1 MTFSFSII
9 ADAWPTFASGLVTT
23 AIFCSVGSVLGLV
36 LAVPIALAQFSRSW
50 LWRVSAKVLVEIVRD
65 TPFLVQVFIIYFVF
79 PATGIAMSSTVAGI
93 LALTIHGA
101 VYFSESIRGAILS
114 VPTGQVDAARATGMS
129 YLLTMRK
136 IVFPQ
141 MMGYVLPSISNQI
154 VGLIKDSA
162 VLSIISVPELS
173 MAFHNVLGTTFAA
186 PEAFVAVA
194 ALYWLLTSTVTWVMS
209 WLERLTPTRRSTQEM
224 TSLLAR
230 ADR

>member
-9 ADAWPTFASGLVTT
+9 AETWPIFLSGLITT
-23 AIFCSVGSVLGLV
+23 VIFCFVATVLGLV
-36 LAVPIALAQFSRSW
+36 LAVPLALANFSRSR
-50 LWRVSAKVLVEIVRD
+50 LCRVPARILVEIVRD
-65 TPFLVQVFIIYFVF
+65 TPFLVQVFVIYFVV
-79 PATGIAMSSTVAGI
+79 PATGIPMSSTVAGI

-114 VPTGQVDAARATGMS
+114 VPKGQVDAARAAGMS

-173 MAFHNVLGTTFAA
+173 MAFHRVLGTTFAA

-194 ALYWLLTSTVTWVMS
+194 VLYWLLTSAVTLGMS
-209 WLERLTPTRRSTQEM
+209 WLERRTPTHRSTQEM
-224 TSLLAR
+224 TSLLAG

>member
-9 ADAWPTFASGLVTT
+9 ADTWPTFMSGLITT
-23 AIFCSVGSVLGLV
+23 VIFCFCGTVLGLV
-36 LAVPIALAQFSRSW
+36 LAVPIALAHFSRSW
-50 LWRVSAKVLVEIVRD
+50 LWRVPAKVLVEIVRD
-65 TPFLVQVFIIYFVF
+65 TPFLVQVFVIYFVF
-79 PATGIAMSSTVAGI
+79 PATGIPMSSTVAGI

-114 VPTGQVDAARATGMS
+114 VPKGQVDAARATGMS
-129 YLLTMRK
+129 YPLTMRK

-173 MAFHNVLGTTFAA
+173 MAFNNVLGTTFAA
-186 PEAFVAVA
+186 PEAFVAVTV
-194 ALYWLLTSTVTWVMS
+194 LYWLLTSAVTLLMS
-209 WLERLTPTRRSTQEM
+209 RLERLTPTHRSTQEM
-224 TSLLAR
+224 TSLLAG

>member
-9 ADAWPTFASGLVTT
+9 TDAWPTFAAGLTTT
-23 AIFCSVGSVLGLV
+23 AIFCSVGTVLGLV
-36 LAVPIALAQFSRSW
+36 LAVPVALAHFSR
-50 LWRVSAKVLVEIVRD
+50 LWPWRWSAKVLVEIVRD
-65 TPFLVQVFIIYFVF
+65 TPFLVQVFVIYFVL
-79 PATGIAMSSTVAGI
+79 PAAGISMSSTAAGI

-114 VPTGQVDAARATGMS
+114 VPKGQVDAARATGMS
-129 YLLTMRK
+129 YRLTLRR

-141 MMGYVLPSISNQI
+141 MMGYVLPSISNQV

-173 MAFHNVLGTTFAA
+173 MAFQNVLGTTFAA
-186 PEAFVAVA
+186 PEAFVAVT
-194 ALYWLLTSTVTWVMS
+194 ALYWLLTSAVTLVMS
-209 WLERLTPTRRSTQEM
+209 RLERLTPTHRSMRETM
-224 TSLLAR
+224 SLTAG